1 MSILAEMTWGQWT
14 LGSFLVFICFI
25 LMLVILLQK
34 GRGGGFS
41 GAFGGAGG
49 SSAFGA
55 KTGDVFTW
63 ITVVV
68 AGVFVVLTIWG
79 NFVFDESL
87 RPKLAADALAQ
98 PRAIDLPLDGAPD
111 GTQPVQPMKMELGI
125 VDPKTGEKSTI
136 LVPSKPSTPPD
147 GAVPTGEAG
156 GVANL
161 KPAEGAQPAPSPG
174 GEPTAPAKEKPPEG
188 EKKDEGENRPN
199 P

>member
-1 MSILAEMTWGQWT
+1 MNILAEMTWGQWA
-14 LGSFLVFICFI
+14 LGSFLVFTCFI

-63 ITVVV
+63 ITVIV
-68 AGVFVVLTIWG
+68 AGVFVVLTIWS

-87 RPKLAADALAQ
+87 KPKLASDAARVTPIEIPVEGMEGAQ
-98 PRAIDLPLDGAPD
+98 PVDP
-111 GTQPVQPMKMELGI
+111 TKMELGI
-125 VDPKTGEKSTI
+125 VDPNTGEKRTI
-136 LVPSKPSTPPD
+136 LIPSQPSTPP
-147 GAVPTGEAG
+147 GGEAPAG
-156 GVANL
+156 QPYDATIP
-161 KPAEGAQPAPSPG
+161 KPAESAQPPG
-174 GEPTAPAKEKPPEG
+174 SAADQPATPPKEIPPEG
-188 EKKDEGENRPN
+188 EKKNDNENRPN

>member
-1 MSILAEMTWGQWT
+1 MSILAEMTWPQWL
-14 LGSFLVFICFI
+14 LGSFLVFTCFI

-63 ITVVV
+63 ITVIV
-68 AGVFVVLTIWG
+68 AGVFVVLTVWS

-87 RPKLAADALAQ
+87 RPKLASEAARVTPIEIPLEG
-98 PRAIDLPLDGAPD
+98 LDGA
-111 GTQPVQPMKMELGI
+111 QPVDPMKMELGI
-125 VDPKTGEKSTI
+125 TDPVTGEKRTVLIPAKPATPQSGEAPEGQPYDVNDKPAGDVQPF
-136 LVPSKPSTPPD
+136 VPSGAEPTPPPK
-147 GAVPTGEAG
+147 PT
-156 GVANL
+156 
-161 KPAEGAQPAPSPG
+161 
-174 GEPTAPAKEKPPEG
+174 PPEG
-188 EKKDEGENRPN
+188 EKKDESENRPN

>member
-1 MSILAEMTWGQWT
+1 MSMLAEMTWGQW
-14 LGSFLVFICFI
+14 LLASFLVFVCFI

-63 ITVVV
+63 ITVIV
-68 AGVFVVLTIWG
+68 AGVFVMLTVWS

-87 RPKLAADALAQ
+87 RPKLASDSAQ
-98 PRAIDLPLDGAPD
+98 TTTLDIPLEGLEGAPP
-111 GTQPVQPMKMELGI
+111 GQTIKMELGV
-125 VDPKTGEKSTI
+125 VDPNTGEKRTV
-136 LVPSKPSTPPD
+136 LVPSQPSTPPD
-147 GAVPTGEAG
+147 GAAPTGQPYDAANPKPDG
-156 GVANL
+156 GT
-161 KPAEGAQPAPSPG
+161 QPPPIDESA
-174 GEPTAPAKEKPPEG
+174 APAKETPPED
-188 EKKDEGENRPN
+188 EEKDENENLPN

>member
-1 MSILAEMTWGQWT
+1 MNMLAEMTWGQWA
-14 LGSFLVFICFI
+14 LGSFLVFTCFV

-63 ITVVV
+63 ITVIV
-68 AGVFVVLTIWG
+68 AGVFVVLTVWS

-87 RPKLAADALAQ
+87 RPKLASDAVQAMPVEMPAEGLEGAQ
-98 PRAIDLPLDGAPD
+98 PM
-111 GTQPVQPMKMELGI
+111 QPMKMELG
-125 VDPKTGEKSTI
+125 VTDPVTGEKRTVLI
-136 LVPSKPSTPPD
+136 PAKPSTPQGGKAPEGQPYD
-147 GAVPTGEAG
+147 VNAKPAGEAQPLVPSG
-156 GVANL
+156 
-161 KPAEGAQPAPSPG
+161 AEPTPSPK
-174 GEPTAPAKEKPPEG
+174 PTPPEV
-188 EKKDEGENRPN
+188 EKKDENENRPN

>member
-1 MSILAEMTWGQWT
+1 MSMLAEMTWGQWA
-14 LGSFLVFICFI
+14 LGSFLVFTCFI

-63 ITVVV
+63 ITVIV
-68 AGVFVVLTIWG
+68 AGVFVVLTVWS

-87 RPKLAADALAQ
+87 RPKLASEAARVTPLDF
-98 PRAIDLPLDGAPD
+98 PVEGLDGA
-111 GTQPVQPMKMELGI
+111 QPIDPMKMELGI
-125 VDPKTGEKSTI
+125 VDPNTGEKSTI
-136 LVPSKPSTPPD
+136 LVPNKPVTPP
-147 GAVPTGEAG
+147 G
-156 GVANL
+156 GVAPAEQPYDATNP
-161 KPAEGAQPAPSPG
+161 KPAESAQPPGSAADQPATSP
-174 GEPTAPAKEKPPEG
+174 KETPPVG
-188 EKKDEGENRPN
+188 EKKDENENRPN

>member
-1 MSILAEMTWGQWT
+1 MSMLAEMTWGQWA
-14 LGSFLVFICFI
+14 LGSFLVFTCFI

-63 ITVVV
+63 ITVIV
-68 AGVFVVLTIWG
+68 AGVFVVLTVWS

-87 RPKLAADALAQ
+87 RPKLASEAARVTPIEIPLEG
-98 PRAIDLPLDGAPD
+98 LDGA
-111 GTQPVQPMKMELGI
+111 QPVDPMKMELGI
-125 VDPKTGEKSTI
+125 TDPVTGEKRTVLI
-136 LVPSKPSTPPD
+136 PSKPATPP
-147 GAVPTGEAG
+147 GGTAPAG
-156 GVANL
+156 QPYDATNP
-161 KPAEGAQPAPSPG
+161 KPAESVQPAGS
-174 GEPTAPAKEKPPEG
+174 AADQPATPPKEKPPEG
-188 EKKDEGENRPN
+188 EKKDDNEKRPN

>member
-1 MSILAEMTWGQWT
+1 MSILAEMTWPQWLLGT
-14 LGSFLVFICFI
+14 LVVFICLL

-49 SSAFGA
+49 TSAFGA

-68 AGVFVVLTIWG
+68 AGVFVVLTIWS

-87 RPKLAADALAQ
+87 KPKLETKAVAEPTTLNF
-98 PRAIDLPLDGAPD
+98 PFEGDL
-111 GTQPVQPMKMELGI
+111 
-125 VDPKTGEKSTI
+125 
-136 LVPSKPSTPPD
+136 
-147 GAVPTGEAG
+147 
-156 GVANL
+156 
-161 KPAEGAQPAPSPG
+161 EGAQPGQPIKMQLGVTDPVTGEKTTVLVPANPSMPPGGAPPAGQPYDVKPKPAGDAQPGAPSG
-174 GEPTAPAKEKPPEG
+174 AEPTPPPKPTPPEG
-188 EKKDEGENRPN
+188 EKKDESENRPN